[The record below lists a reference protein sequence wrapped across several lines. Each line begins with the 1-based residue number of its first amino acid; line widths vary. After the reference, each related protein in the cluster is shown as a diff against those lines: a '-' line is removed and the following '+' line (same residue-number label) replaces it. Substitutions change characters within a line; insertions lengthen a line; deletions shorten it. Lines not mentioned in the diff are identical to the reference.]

1 MAAPC
6 ILHDE
11 RLNLSAL
18 VTDNA
23 DVLLRRM
30 MGRDP
35 SSQVASSAHIELYPQ
50 YFFPG
55 TNLFGESRARITVDV
70 FGDFHQVATGSSQGD
85 YA

>member
-35 SSQVASSAHIELYPQ
+35 SSQVASSAHIEQCPQ